1 MTKTMG
7 TIICEARKNK
17 NMTQADLAQ
26 IMNVTDKAVSKWE
39 WDISCPDVTS
49 LAKLSETLGIT
60 LEELMSGQPADKKQ
74 KQIDLV
80 ELVCIA
86 VSFAMGIAVLIL
98 SVLSKLELETVPVKT
113 ENLIIMLS
121 VGLVTTGFSKL
132 RSIEK

>member
-1 MTKTMG
+1 MG

-39 WDISCPDVTS
+39 RDISCPDVTS

>member
-39 WDISCPDVTS
+39 RDISCPDVTS